1 MFYPQRVM
9 RQMSEISYVG
19 GFKLVKM
26 STNREGETAVTIPL
40 QYNEAHWK
48 AIFEK
53 YDLDGD
59 GKISLQELKAMVC
72 GPEFCNDIPAKVI
85 RTIMRKADLDESG
98 YLEYPEFIA
107 MIHRKDMQ
115 NIFGHLVQRY
125 VHSMIPQRPSRTMR
139 QTSVGSRYYPQRQI
153 SNALAMH
160 TPPPPPSPS
169 SFGDSYHTAKL
180 TRAFRSA
187 SIIDQRR
194 IDLQPQ
200 TSTIT
205 ESSLYS
211 SDYPDGLYEDEY
223 SCRPPAIAMIIIS
236 IIEIILFIY
245 DVIKHKSLSVEGP
258 AATLLI
264 YNPHKRYEAWRYL
277 TYMFVHVGI
286 FHLVVNLLVQI
297 MLGIPLEMVHKWWR
311 VLIIYVAGVVAGSL
325 GTSVSDP
332 TVYLAGASGGVYA
345 LITAH
350 VATIIMNWSQM
361 EFAVLQLLVFL
372 VVTSV
377 DIGQAVYNRYVLE
390 TNDQIGYVA
399 HLAGAI
405 AGLLVGINIL
415 RNLEVQTWEKVVW
428 WASMFTYTGLMTAA
442 ILWNVLYTSYY
453 EW

>member
-1 MFYPQRVM
+1 M
-9 RQMSEISYVG
+9 RQISEISYVG
-19 GFKLVKM
+19 GFKLIRM
-26 STNREGETAVTIPL
+26 SNREGETAVTIPL

-59 GKISLQELKAMVC
+59 GKISLQELKAMIC
-72 GPEFCNDIPAKVI
+72 GPEFCNDIPAGVI
-85 RTIMRKADLDESG
+85 RTIMRKADLDQSG

-115 NIFGHLVQRY
+115 GIFGHLVQRY
-125 VHSMIPQRPSRTMR
+125 VQSVIPQRPSRTMR
-139 QTSVGSRYYPQRQI
+139 QTSVGSRYYPQRQMSI
-153 SNALAMH
+153 VVH

-169 SFGDSYHTAKL
+169 SFGDSSQAAMLSSKRRRS
-180 TRAFRSA
+180 TR
-187 SIIDQRR
+187 ITELQR
-194 IDLQPQ
+194 LQPQ
-200 TSTIT
+200 SSTIT

-236 IIEIILFIY
+236 IIEIILFMY

-258 AATLLI
+258 AATLFI
-264 YNPHKRYEAWRYL
+264 YNPHKRYQAWRYL

-311 VLIIYVAGVVAGSL
+311 VLIIYIAGVVAGSL

-332 TVYLAGASGGVYA
+332 AVYLAGASGGVYA

-377 DIGQAVYNRYVLE
+377 DVGQAVYNRYVLD
-390 TNDQIGYVA
+390 TNDQVGYVA

-415 RNLEVQTWEKVVW
+415 RNLEVQTWEKAVW
-428 WASMFTYTGLMTAA
+428 WASMFTFTGLMTAA

-453 EW
+453 E

>member
-1 MFYPQRVM
+1 
-9 RQMSEISYVG
+9 
-19 GFKLVKM
+19 M

-59 GKISLQELKAMVC
+59 GKISLQELKAMIR
-72 GPEFCNDIPAKVI
+72 GPDFSKDIPAGVV
-85 RTIMRKADLDESG
+85 RTIMHKADLDESG

-115 NIFGHLVQRY
+115 GIFGHIVQRY
-125 VHSMIPQRPSRTMR
+125 VHCVIPQRPCRALR
-139 QTSVGSRYYPQRQI
+139 QSSVG
-153 SNALAMH
+153 
-160 TPPPPPSPS
+160 
-169 SFGDSYHTAKL
+169 
-180 TRAFRSA
+180 
-187 SIIDQRR
+187 
-194 IDLQPQ
+194 
-200 TSTIT
+200 
-205 ESSLYS
+205 S
-211 SDYPDGLYEDEY
+211 SDYPDGLYEEEY

-236 IIEIILFIY
+236 IIEIILFMF

-258 AATLLI
+258 AATLFI
-264 YNPHKRYEAWRYL
+264 YNPHKRYQAWRYL
-277 TYMFVHVGI
+277 TYMFVHVGV

-311 VLIIYVAGVVAGSL
+311 VLIIYIAGVLAGSL

-372 VVTSV
+372 VITSV
-377 DIGQAVYNRYVLE
+377 DVGQAVYNRYVLD

-415 RNLEVQTWEKVVW
+415 RNLEVQTWEKVIW
-428 WASMFTYTGLMTAA
+428 WTSIVTYTVLMTAA
-442 ILWNVLYTSYY
+442 ILWNILYPSYY
-453 EW
+453 D

>member
-1 MFYPQRVM
+1 MFYPQRAM
-9 RQMSEISYVG
+9 RQISEISYVG
-19 GFKLVKM
+19 GFKLIRM
-26 STNREGETAVTIPL
+26 PTNREGETAVTIPL

-59 GKISLQELKAMVC
+59 GKISLQELKAMIR
-72 GPEFCNDIPAKVI
+72 GPDFSKDIPAGVV
-85 RTIMRKADLDESG
+85 RTIMHKADLDDSG

-115 NIFGHLVQRY
+115 GIFGHIVQRY
-125 VHSMIPQRPSRTMR
+125 VQCVIPQRPCRTLR
-139 QTSVGSRYYPQRQI
+139 QTSVGS
-153 SNALAMH
+153 
-160 TPPPPPSPS
+160 
-169 SFGDSYHTAKL
+169 
-180 TRAFRSA
+180 
-187 SIIDQRR
+187 
-194 IDLQPQ
+194 
-200 TSTIT
+200 
-205 ESSLYS
+205 
-211 SDYPDGLYEDEY
+211 SDYPDGQYEEEY

-236 IIEIILFIY
+236 IIEIILFMY

-258 AATLLI
+258 AATLFI
-264 YNPHKRYEAWRYL
+264 YNPHKRYQAWRYL
-277 TYMFVHVGI
+277 TYMFVHVGV

-297 MLGIPLEMVHKWWR
+297 MLGVPLEMVHKWWR
-311 VLIIYVAGVVAGSL
+311 VLLIYIAGVLAGSL

-372 VVTSV
+372 VITSV
-377 DIGQAVYNRYVLE
+377 DIGQAVYNRYVLV
-390 TNDQIGYVA
+390 THDQIGYVA

-415 RNLEVQTWEKVVW
+415 RNLEVQTWEKVIW
-428 WASMFTYTGLMTAA
+428 WASIVTFTGLMTAA
-442 ILWNVLYTSYY
+442 ILWNILYPSYY
-453 EW
+453 D

>member
-1 MFYPQRVM
+1 
-9 RQMSEISYVG
+9 
-19 GFKLVKM
+19 
-26 STNREGETAVTIPL
+26 
-40 QYNEAHWK
+40 
-48 AIFEK
+48 
-53 YDLDGD
+53 
-59 GKISLQELKAMVC
+59 
-72 GPEFCNDIPAKVI
+72 
-85 RTIMRKADLDESG
+85 
-98 YLEYPEFIA
+98 
-107 MIHRKDMQ
+107 MQ
-115 NIFGHLVQRY
+115 GIFGSIVQRY
-125 VHSMIPQRPSRTMR
+125 VHSMIPQRPTRAMR

-153 SNALAMH
+153 SIVMH

-169 SFGDSYHTAKL
+169 SFGDSPQSVML
-180 TRAFRSA
+180 SSRRRSA
-187 SIIDQRR
+187 R
-194 IDLQPQ
+194 ITDLQRLQQQ

-205 ESSLYS
+205 ETSLYS
-211 SDYPDGLYEDEY
+211 SDYPDGLYEEEY

-236 IIEIILFIY
+236 IIEIILFLY

-258 AATLLI
+258 AATLFI
-264 YNPHKRYEAWRYL
+264 YNPHKRYQAWRYL
-277 TYMFVHVGI
+277 TYMFVHVGYVYILINIIYSLHNFSPQRYITINSLDKYIYFKRIYISKLSSFIFYRI

-311 VLIIYVAGVVAGSL
+311 VLLIYIAGVVAGSL

-377 DIGQAVYNRYVLE
+377 DVGQAVYNRYILD
-390 TNDQIGYVA
+390 TNDQVGYVA

-415 RNLEVQTWEKVVW
+415 RNLEVQTWEKIVW
-428 WASMFTYTGLMTAA
+428 WASMFTFTGLMTAA
-442 ILWNVLYTSYY
+442 ILWNALYTSYY

>member
-139 QTSVGSRYYPQRQI
+139 QTSVG
-153 SNALAMH
+153 
-160 TPPPPPSPS
+160 
-169 SFGDSYHTAKL
+169 
-180 TRAFRSA
+180 
-187 SIIDQRR
+187 
-194 IDLQPQ
+194 
-200 TSTIT
+200 
-205 ESSLYS
+205 S

>member
-1 MFYPQRVM
+1 MKKR
-9 RQMSEISYVG
+9 
-19 GFKLVKM
+19 GFKLIRM
-26 STNREGETAVTIPL
+26 PTNREGETAVTIPL

-59 GKISLQELKAMVC
+59 GKISLQELKAMIR
-72 GPEFCNDIPAKVI
+72 GPEFSKDIPAGVV
-85 RTIMRKADLDESG
+85 RTIMHKADLDESG

-115 NIFGHLVQRY
+115 GIFGHIVQRY
-125 VHSMIPQRPSRTMR
+125 VQCVIPQRPCRALR
-139 QTSVGSRYYPQRQI
+139 QTSVGSRYYPQRQFSI
-153 SNALAMH
+153 VVQA
-160 TPPPPPSPS
+160 TPPSPPPSNRSENRSFVSLS
-169 SFGDSYHTAKL
+169 SKRVA
-180 TRAFRSA
+180 RSA
-187 SIIDQRR
+187 RFNG
-194 IDLQPQ
+194 LQQQ

-211 SDYPDGLYEDEY
+211 SDYPDGLYEEEY

-236 IIEIILFIY
+236 IIEIILFMY

-258 AATLLI
+258 AATLFI
-264 YNPHKRYEAWRYL
+264 YNPHKRYQAWRYL
-277 TYMFVHVGI
+277 TYMFVHVGV

-297 MLGIPLEMVHKWWR
+297 MLGVPLEMVHKWWR
-311 VLIIYVAGVVAGSL
+311 VLIIYIAGVLAGSL

-372 VVTSV
+372 VITSV
-377 DIGQAVYNRYVLE
+377 DVGQAVYNRYVLD

-415 RNLEVQTWEKVVW
+415 RNLEVQTWEKVIW
-428 WASMFTYTGLMTAA
+428 WASIVTFTGLMTAA
-442 ILWNVLYTSYY
+442 ILWNILYPSYY
-453 EW
+453 N

>member
-1 MFYPQRVM
+1 
-9 RQMSEISYVG
+9 
-19 GFKLVKM
+19 M
-26 STNREGETAVTIPL
+26 STSREGETAVTIPL

-59 GKISLQELKAMVC
+59 GKISLQELKAMIH
-72 GPEFCNDIPAKVI
+72 GPDFSKDIPAGVI

-115 NIFGHLVQRY
+115 GIFGHLVQRY
-125 VHSMIPQRPSRTMR
+125 VHCLVPQRPTHALR
-139 QTSVGSRYYPQRQI
+139 QTSLG
-153 SNALAMH
+153 
-160 TPPPPPSPS
+160 
-169 SFGDSYHTAKL
+169 
-180 TRAFRSA
+180 
-187 SIIDQRR
+187 
-194 IDLQPQ
+194 
-200 TSTIT
+200 
-205 ESSLYS
+205 S
-211 SDYPDGLYEDEY
+211 SDYPDGLYEEEY
-223 SCRPPAIAMIIIS
+223 SCRPPAVAMIIIS
-236 IIEIILFIY
+236 IIEIILFMY

-258 AATLLI
+258 AAQLFI
-264 YNPHKRYEAWRYL
+264 YNPHKRYEAWRYI
-277 TYMFVHVGI
+277 TYMFVHVGV

-311 VLIIYVAGVVAGSL
+311 VLLIYIAGVLAGSL

-372 VVTSV
+372 VITSV
-377 DIGQAVYNRYVLE
+377 DIGQAVYNRYVLD

-415 RNLEVQTWEKVVW
+415 RNLEVQTWEKVIW
-428 WASMFTYTGLMTAA
+428 WASIITYTVLMTAA
-442 ILWNVLYTSYY
+442 ILWNALYPSYY
-453 EW
+453 K

>member
-1 MFYPQRVM
+1 MMFHPHRAM
-9 RQMSEISYVG
+9 RQISEISYVG
-19 GFKLVKM
+19 SFKLIRM

-59 GKISLQELKAMVC
+59 GKISLQELKAMIR
-72 GPEFCNDIPAKVI
+72 GPDFSKDIPAGVV

-115 NIFGHLVQRY
+115 GIFGHLVQRY
-125 VHSMIPQRPSRTMR
+125 VHSVIPQRPSRAMR
-139 QTSVGSRYYPQRQI
+139 Q
-153 SNALAMH
+153 
-160 TPPPPPSPS
+160 S
-169 SFGDSYHTAKL
+169 SMG
-180 TRAFRSA
+180 
-187 SIIDQRR
+187 
-194 IDLQPQ
+194 
-200 TSTIT
+200 
-205 ESSLYS
+205 S
-211 SDYPDGLYEDEY
+211 SDYPDGLYEEEY

-236 IIEIILFIY
+236 IIEIILFMY

-258 AATLLI
+258 AATLFI
-264 YNPHKRYEAWRYL
+264 YNPHKRYQAWRYL
-277 TYMFVHVGI
+277 TYMFVHVGV

-311 VLIIYVAGVVAGSL
+311 VLIIYLAGVLAGSL

-377 DIGQAVYNRYVLE
+377 DVGQAVYNRYVLD

-399 HLAGAI
+399 HLAGAV
-405 AGLLVGINIL
+405 AGLLVGINVL

-453 EW
+453 E

>member
-1 MFYPQRVM
+1 MIMFYHQRAM
-9 RQMSEISYVG
+9 RQISEISYVG
-19 GFKLVKM
+19 GFKLIRM
-26 STNREGETAVTIPL
+26 STSREGETAVTIPL

-59 GKISLQELKAMVC
+59 GKISLQELRAMIR
-72 GPEFCNDIPAKVI
+72 GPEFSKDIPAGVV
-85 RTIMRKADLDESG
+85 RTIMHKADLDESG

-115 NIFGHLVQRY
+115 GIFGHIVQRY
-125 VHSMIPQRPSRTMR
+125 LHCMIPQRPTQR
-139 QTSVGSRYYPQRQI
+139 QTSVG
-153 SNALAMH
+153 
-160 TPPPPPSPS
+160 
-169 SFGDSYHTAKL
+169 
-180 TRAFRSA
+180 
-187 SIIDQRR
+187 
-194 IDLQPQ
+194 
-200 TSTIT
+200 
-205 ESSLYS
+205 S
-211 SDYPDGLYEDEY
+211 SDYPDGLYEEEY
-223 SCRPPAIAMIIIS
+223 SCRPPAVAMIIIS
-236 IIEIILFIY
+236 IIEIILFMY

-258 AATLLI
+258 AAQLFI
-264 YNPHKRYEAWRYL
+264 YNPHKRFEAWRYL
-277 TYMFVHVGI
+277 TYMFVHVGV
-286 FHLVVNLLVQI
+286 FHLIVNLLVQI

-311 VLIIYVAGVVAGSL
+311 VLIIYIAGVLAGSL

-372 VVTSV
+372 VITSV
-377 DIGQAVYNRYVLE
+377 DVGQAVYNRYVLD

-415 RNLEVQTWEKVVW
+415 RNLEIQTWEKVVW

-453 EW
+453 E

>member
-1 MFYPQRVM
+1 MFYPQRAM
-9 RQMSEISYVG
+9 RQISEISYVG
-19 GFKLVKM
+19 GFKLIRM

-72 GPEFCNDIPAKVI
+72 GVEFCNDVPPEVI
-85 RTIMRKADLDESG
+85 RTIMRKADLDDSG

-115 NIFGHLVQRY
+115 GIFGSIVQRY
-125 VHSMIPQRPSRTMR
+125 VHSMIPQRPTRAMR
-139 QTSVGSRYYPQRQI
+139 QTSVG
-153 SNALAMH
+153 
-160 TPPPPPSPS
+160 
-169 SFGDSYHTAKL
+169 
-180 TRAFRSA
+180 
-187 SIIDQRR
+187 
-194 IDLQPQ
+194 
-200 TSTIT
+200 
-205 ESSLYS
+205 S
-211 SDYPDGLYEDEY
+211 SDYPDGLYEEEY

-236 IIEIILFIY
+236 IIEIILFLY

-258 AATLLI
+258 AATLFI
-264 YNPHKRYEAWRYL
+264 YNPHKRYQAWRYL

-311 VLIIYVAGVVAGSL
+311 VLIIYIAGVVAGSL

-377 DIGQAVYNRYVLE
+377 DVGQAVYNRYVLD
-390 TNDQIGYVA
+390 TNDQVGYVA

-415 RNLEVQTWEKVVW
+415 RNLEVQTWEKIVW
-428 WASMFTYTGLMTAA
+428 WASMFTFTGLMTAA
-442 ILWNVLYTSYY
+442 ILWNALYTSYY